1 MHMCVDVMPSN
12 DTERRRT
19 DLNMSSS
26 TTFARHPPEV
36 KIARISFPAP
46 RVLLVTISRPK
57 ALNAIDISGSWE
69 LASLFEWFDEE
80 PSLWVSIVTGE
91 GRTFSAG
98 ADLKAWN
105 DEIGSGSFGEMPSSG
120 FAGLSRRTGKKPVI
134 AAVNGIAYG
143 GGFEA
148 VVNCDLV
155 IASATAKFCFPEV
168 KRGVA
173 PFAGAMPRLVR
184 TIGKQR
190 AMELMLTGRVLPAQE
205 AKDWALVNVVCPE
218 GQDVVDEAL
227 RWAKTIAEH
236 SPDSVIVTKQ
246 GINWGWEGVG
256 ADEGTRISN
265 SLWHHKLLAGDN
277 IKEGLKAFVEKR
289 SPKWTDSKL

>member
-1 MHMCVDVMPSN
+1 MP
-12 DTERRRT
+12 
-19 DLNMSSS
+19 SS
-26 TTFARHPPEV
+26 TTFARPPPGIN
-36 KIARISFPAP
+36 IAKLSFPAP
-46 RVLLVTISRPK
+46 RVLLVTISRPE
-57 ALNAIDISGSWE
+57 ALNAIAVSGSWE
-69 LASLFEWFDEE
+69 LASLFEWFDGE
-80 PSLWVSIVTGE
+80 PSLWVCIVTGE
-91 GRTFSAG
+91 GRAFSAG

-105 DEIGSGSFGEMPSSG
+105 DEIGSGSFGEMPPSG

-190 AMELMLTGRVLPAQE
+190 AMELMLTGRVLSAQE
-205 AKDWALVNVVCPE
+205 AKEWALVNVVCPE
-218 GQDVVDEAL
+218 GRDVVEEAL
-227 RWAKTIAEH
+227 QWAKLIAEN

>member
-1 MHMCVDVMPSN
+1 
-12 DTERRRT
+12 
-19 DLNMSSS
+19 MSSPK
-26 TTFARHPPEV
+26 FARAPPEIN
-36 KIARISFPAP
+36 IAKISFPAP

-57 ALNAIDISGSWE
+57 ALNAIDIKGSWE
-69 LASLFEWFDEE
+69 LHSLFDWFDQE
-80 PSLWVSIVTGE
+80 PSLWVAIVTGE

-105 DEIGSGSFGEMPSSG
+105 GEIGSGSFREMPPSG

-148 VVNCDLV
+148 TVNCDLV

-218 GQDVVDEAL
+218 GRNVVDEAL
-227 RWAKTIAEH
+227 EWAKVIAES
-236 SPDSVIVTKQ
+236 SPDSVIVTRQ

-265 SLWHHKLLAGDN
+265 SLWHPKLLAGDN
-277 IKEGLKAFVEKR
+277 IKEDLKAFVEKR
-289 SPKWTDSKL
+289 NPKWTDSKL

>member
-1 MHMCVDVMPSN
+1 MRYTQQTDVAMSN
-12 DTERRRT
+12 NE
-19 DLNMSSS
+19 M
-26 TTFARHPPEV
+26 F
-36 KIARISFPAP
+36 
-46 RVLLVTISRPK
+46 
-57 ALNAIDISGSWE
+57 
-69 LASLFEWFDEE
+69 
-80 PSLWVSIVTGE
+80 
-91 GRTFSAG
+91 
-98 ADLKAWN
+98 KAWN
-105 DEIGSGSFGEMPSSG
+105 GEIGSGSFGEMPPSG

-148 VVNCDLV
+148 TVNCDLV

-205 AKDWALVNVVCPE
+205 AKEWALVNVVCPE
-218 GQDVVDEAL
+218 GRNVVDEAL
-227 RWAKTIAEH
+227 EWAKGIAEN
-236 SPDSVIVTKQ
+236 SPDSVIVTRQ

-265 SLWHHKLLAGDN
+265 SLWHPKLLAGDN

-289 SPKWTDSKL
+289 NPKWTDSKL

>member
-1 MHMCVDVMPSN
+1 MRRLNVTTADN
-12 DTERRRT
+12 DHAE
-19 DLNMSSS
+19 
-26 TTFARHPPEV
+26 
-36 KIARISFPAP
+36 
-46 RVLLVTISRPK
+46 
-57 ALNAIDISGSWE
+57 
-69 LASLFEWFDEE
+69 
-80 PSLWVSIVTGE
+80 
-91 GRTFSAG
+91 
-98 ADLKAWN
+98 AWN
-105 DEIGSGSFGEMPSSG
+105 DEIGSGSFEEMPSSG

-190 AMELMLTGRVLPAQE
+190 AMELMLTGRVLPARE
-205 AKDWALVNVVCPE
+205 AKEWALVNVICPE
-218 GQDVVDEAL
+218 GRDVVDEAL
-227 RWAKTIAEH
+227 KWAKVIAEN

-256 ADEGTRISN
+256 ADDGTRISN

-289 SPKWTDSKL
+289 SPRWTDSKL

>member
-1 MHMCVDVMPSN
+1 
-12 DTERRRT
+12 
-19 DLNMSSS
+19 MSST
-26 TTFARHPPEV
+26 TTFARPSP
-36 KIARISFPAP
+36 KISIAKLSFPAP
-46 RVLLVTISRPK
+46 RVLLVKISRPT
-57 ALNAIDISGSWE
+57 ALNAIAISGSWE

-173 PFAGAMPRLVR
+173 PFAGAMPRLIR

-205 AKDWALVNVVCPE
+205 AKEWALVNVVCPE
-218 GQDVVDEAL
+218 GRDVVEEAL
-227 RWAKTIAEH
+227 KWAKMIAEN

-277 IKEGLKAFVEKR
+277 IKEGLQAFVEKR
-289 SPKWTDSKL
+289 NPKWTDSKL

>member
-1 MHMCVDVMPSN
+1 
-12 DTERRRT
+12 
-19 DLNMSSS
+19 MSP
-26 TTFARHPPEV
+26 TNFVRAPPKLSV
-36 KIARISFPAP
+36 AKISFPAP
-46 RVLLVTISRPK
+46 RVLLVTLSRPE
-57 ALNAIDISGSWE
+57 ALNAIHIEGSWE
-69 LASLFEWFDEE
+69 LASVFEWFDQE
-80 PSLWVSIVTGE
+80 PSLWVAIVTGE
-91 GRTFSAG
+91 EFDVGNPNIGCFQ
-98 ADLKAWN
+98 AWN
-105 DEIGSGSFGEMPSSG
+105 KEVGSGSLGEMPPSG

-148 VVNCDLV
+148 TVNCDLV
-155 IASATAKFCFPEV
+155 IASANAKFCFPEV

-205 AKDWALVNVVCPE
+205 AKEWALVNVVCPE
-218 GQDVVDEAL
+218 GRNVVDEAL
-227 RWAKTIAEH
+227 EWAKVIAEN

-256 ADEGTRISN
+256 ADEGTRVSN

-277 IKEGLKAFVEKR
+277 IKEGLTSFVEKR
-289 SPKWTDSKL
+289 NPRWTDNSEIHKDASC

>member
-1 MHMCVDVMPSN
+1 
-12 DTERRRT
+12 
-19 DLNMSSS
+19 MSSPN
-26 TTFARHPPEV
+26 FDRPPPEIT
-36 KIARISFPAP
+36 IAKLSFPAP

-69 LASLFEWFDEE
+69 LASLFDWFDQE
-80 PSLWVSIVTGE
+80 PSLWVAIVTGE

-105 DEIGSGSFGEMPSSG
+105 AEIGSGGFREMPPSG
-120 FAGLSRRTGKKPVI
+120 FGGLSRRTGKKPVI

-143 GGFEA
+143 GGFEMT
-148 VVNCDLV
+148 VNCDLV

-184 TIGKQR
+184 TVGKQR

-205 AKDWALVNVVCPE
+205 AKEWALVNVVCPD
-218 GQDVVDEAL
+218 GRDVVDEAL
-227 RWAKTIAEH
+227 EWAKVIAEN
-236 SPDSVIVTKQ
+236 SPDSVIVTRQ

-265 SLWHHKLLAGDN
+265 SLWHHKLMAGDN

-289 SPKWTDSKL
+289 NPKWTDSKL

>member
-1 MHMCVDVMPSN
+1 
-12 DTERRRT
+12 
-19 DLNMSSS
+19 MSSS
-26 TTFARHPPEV
+26 RTFARPPPEV
-36 KIARISFPAP
+36 DIAKLSFPAP

-57 ALNAIDISGSWE
+57 ALNAIAVSGSWE

-105 DEIGSGSFGEMPSSG
+105 DEIGSGSFGEMPASG
-120 FAGLSRRTGKKPVI
+120 FAGLSRRNGKKPVI

-155 IASATAKFCFPEV
+155 IACATAKFCFPEV

-184 TIGKQR
+184 SIGKQR

-205 AKDWALVNVVCPE
+205 AKEWGLVNVVCPE

-227 RWAKTIAEH
+227 KWAKVIAEN

-265 SLWHHKLLAGDN
+265 NLWHHKLLAGDN
-277 IKEGLKAFVEKR
+277 IKEGLKAFIEKR
-289 SPKWTDSKL
+289 SPRWADSKL